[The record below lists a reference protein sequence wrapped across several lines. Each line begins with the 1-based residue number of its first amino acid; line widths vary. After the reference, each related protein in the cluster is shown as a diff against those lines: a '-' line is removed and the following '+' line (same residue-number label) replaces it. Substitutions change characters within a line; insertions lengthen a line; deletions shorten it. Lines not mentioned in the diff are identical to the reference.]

1 LEVGFALASS
11 SPFLFSCFEV
21 HDFSL
26 MDGRAWRAFVD
37 LKRVFSQSLIS
48 VRQFVDCEAALEISS
63 PRHFLCVFIIKAIL
77 YISFEKNE
85 MKYFKTK
92 KKAFSFKET
101 AENEGLLFILA
112 LHTHNYSLF
121 VTLFRVFARKTWLP
135 PC

>member
-1 LEVGFALASS
+1 
-11 SPFLFSCFEV
+11 
-21 HDFSL
+21 

-112 LHTHNYSLF
+112 LDNHITIAYL
-121 VTLFRVFARKTWLP
+121 LP
-135 PC
+135 CLECLLGKHGSPLANIL